1 MAATDSL
8 QWEQSKQVSTNLV
21 VRLNGGSTEG
31 TNKFTYNGSLSKTV
45 NITPSSIGAI
55 NTAGTGL
62 SKSGTTLNHA
72 SSITAGNGG
81 PTANTT
87 VTAGGSFTV
96 PYFTYNNTGHITGR
110 TNRTITLNSNLA
122 TDSDITAI
130 QNILN
135 EAIYVKAFST
145 TVSVV
150 ANGRTDFGIPITE
163 ETGYSMVG
171 IMSLDYRGSD
181 KSIAIGKTNFGSG
194 LIYISVQNLANTAKT
209 TQFVANCLFVK
220 NAILRR

>member
-1 MAATDSL
+1 MASTDSL

-45 NITPSSIGAI
+45 NITPSSIGAV

-81 PTANTT
+81 PTTNST

-150 ANGRTDFGIPITE
+150 ANGRTDFGITITE

-181 KSIAIGKTNFGSG
+181 KAIAIGKTNFGHG

>member
-1 MAATDSL
+1 MASTDSL

-81 PTANTT
+81 PTTNST

-150 ANGRTDFGIPITE
+150 ANGRTDFGITITE

-181 KSIAIGKTNFGSG
+181 KAIAIGKTNFGHG

>member
-1 MAATDSL
+1 MASTDSL

-72 SSITAGNGG
+72 NSITAGNGG
-81 PTANTT
+81 PTTNST
-87 VTAGGSFTV
+87 VTAGGTFTV
-96 PYFTYNNTGHITGR
+96 PYFTYNSTGHITGR

-150 ANGRTDFGIPITE
+150 ANGRTDFGITITE

-171 IMSLDYRGSD
+171 IMSLDYQGSD
-181 KSIAIGKTNFGSG
+181 KSIAIGKTNFGYG

>member
-1 MAATDSL
+1 MASTDSL

-45 NITPSSIGAI
+45 NITPSSIGAV
-55 NTAGTGL
+55 NKAGTGL
-62 SKSGTTLNHA
+62 SISDTTLNHA

-81 PTANTT
+81 PTTNST

-150 ANGRTDFGIPITE
+150 ANGRTDFAITITE
-163 ETGYSMVG
+163 ETGYNMVG
-171 IMSLDYRGSD
+171 IMSLDYQGSD

-194 LIYISVQNLANTAKT
+194 LIYISVQNLGNTAET
-209 TQFVANCLFVK
+209 TKFVANCLFVK
-220 NAILRR
+220 KAIMR

>member
-1 MAATDSL
+1 MASTDSL

-81 PTANTT
+81 PTTNST

-135 EAIYVKAFST
+135 EAIFVKAFST

-150 ANGRTDFGIPITE
+150 ANGRTDFAITITE

-171 IMSLDYRGSD
+171 IMSLDYQGSD
-181 KSIAIGKTNFGSG
+181 KTIAIGKTNFGYG